1 MITLTREQ
9 IESEPA
15 GPRMDNWI
23 AEHAMEWTL
32 GIDHNRSVWLDAD
45 GMFMCSLPAEGYYED
60 DEDFHLLHFHPSS
73 SIMAFWMVIDKLDR
87 KEWDIQIVSDT
98 EEEGKEWG
106 VSFYHY
112 SEADALE
119 HGSATADTVPLAGCR
134 ARLLAM
140 LEREA

>member
-9 IESEPA
+9 IENEPA
-15 GPRMDNWI
+15 GRTMDAWI
-23 AEHAMEWTL
+23 AEYVMEWRHTSI
-32 GIDHNRSVWLDAD
+32 GWITKDNIANIKTCYWKPS
-45 GMFMCSLPAEGYYED
+45 D
-60 DEDFHLLHFHPSS
+60 D
-73 SIMAFWMVIDKLDR
+73 IAAFWMVIDKLDR

-134 ARLLAM
+134 ARLLAK
-140 LEREA
+140 LEAEK